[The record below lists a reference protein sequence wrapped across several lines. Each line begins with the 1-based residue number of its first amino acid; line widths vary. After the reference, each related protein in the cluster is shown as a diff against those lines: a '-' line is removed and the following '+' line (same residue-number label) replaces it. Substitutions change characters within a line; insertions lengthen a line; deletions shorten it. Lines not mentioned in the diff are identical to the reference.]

1 MYSSQEDGM
10 VNNRDFLIAK
20 FSTHLHSPD
29 VTVSSVVSASYTA
42 VDITNDENFSAVLD
56 HHVKVNMITT
66 VQTARLTIFQQKL
79 IVDSNSLAWRWGI
92 PSHKAKRTV
101 QCTPQCGVRNLANP
115 MLAR

>member
-1 MYSSQEDGM
+1 M
-10 VNNRDFLIAK
+10 VDYRGRLIAK
-20 FSTHLHSPD
+20 LSMEPHSPD
-29 VTVSSVVSASYTA
+29 TVVGSVVSASYTA

-66 VQTARLTIFQQKL
+66 VQTARLTTFQQKL
-79 IVDSNSLAWRWGI
+79 IVDSNTLAWRWGI